1 MKKIKMEKSQLARE
15 VAKQKTKLLEKRKET
30 KEVTKKPML
39 KIMIERRK
47 KKVGHLQVPNEGELK
62 NGRKR
67 WWRNHLRGRA
77 KARWSSSV
85 TSNWKWGS
93 SPK

>member
-39 KIMIERRK
+39 KISDREAEEESR
-47 KKVGHLQVPNEGELK
+47 
-62 NGRKR
+62 
-67 WWRNHLRGRA
+67 
-77 KARWSSSV
+77 
-85 TSNWKWGS
+85 TSAS
-93 SPK
+93 FE